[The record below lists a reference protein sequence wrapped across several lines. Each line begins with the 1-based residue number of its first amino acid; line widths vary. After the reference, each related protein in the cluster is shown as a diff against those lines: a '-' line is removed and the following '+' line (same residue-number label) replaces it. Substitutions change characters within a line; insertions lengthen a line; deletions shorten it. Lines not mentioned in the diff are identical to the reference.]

1 MTILGAYMI
10 HTLYIYMQVSEYA
23 LGSRVDRVGSG
34 PPVFSEKGLPLAVRL
49 HGSGAPPLNGIAARG
64 GAAAS

>member
-1 MTILGAYMI
+1 
-10 HTLYIYMQVSEYA
+10 MQVSEYA

-49 HGSGAPPLNGIAARG
+49 HIYMANIYLLIRNCIILYNHASLSPL
-64 GAAAS
+64 